1 MPLVIMIKTKT
12 IKISEKISLFFDSKS
27 DTIEFVCIGGKNI
40 VLVKIKKIENT
51 IDKILE
57 CFDLK
62 YFDIVYDVPA
72 NC

>member
-1 MPLVIMIKTKT
+1 MIKTKT

-27 DTIEFVCIGGKNI
+27 DTIVFICIGGKNI
-40 VLVKIKKIENT
+40 VLVKIKNIENT
-51 IDKILE
+51 IDKTLE
-57 CFDLK
+57 CLDLK